1 MTYEMHE
8 RTYRDTYNRR
18 CIDGSITGCGKCVG
32 YCEFADHPGYLTKEM
47 RREHNCI
54 KKGCHYYRQKE
65 KHTVDRTVTPS
76 PAPILDI
83 AQAETEAL
91 EGLKAIRAEKG
102 GNGWV
107 IYCVAIADYAL
118 EAIADRIRKRSG
130 EEVRLVILP
139 YRFDIAT
146 KLIFGV

>member
-8 RTYRDTYNRR
+8 RTCRDTYNRR

-54 KKGCHYYRQKE
+54 KKGCHYYRRKE
-65 KHTVDRTVTPS
+65 KHVADRETAQPPVPM
-76 PAPILDI
+76 LDI
-83 AQAETEAL
+83 AQAETKEL
-91 EGLKAIRAEKG
+91 EGIKAIRAEKG
-102 GNGWV
+102 CNGWV
-107 IYCVAIADYAL
+107 IYCVAIAEYAL

-130 EEVRLVILP
+130 EEVQLMILP
-139 YRFDIAT
+139 YQFDVAA